1 MRLETIPLILGG
13 LFGLIGLVLL
23 ADAVI
28 ADGSF
33 APTERRQR
41 ARAQRNLWGEAIL
54 GVGILAVA
62 AALIGRDV
70 WRYTTVAM
78 LAALVLCVLG
88 LALNWRYVG
97 SMLSGRSSA
106 RTSESQTDGTKSGSE
121 KDARLRMR

>member
-1 MRLETIPLILGG
+1 MRLETIPLIIGG
-13 LFGLIGLVLL
+13 LFALTGLVLL

-78 LAALVLCVLG
+78 LAALVLCVIG

-97 SMLSGRSSA
+97 SMLSGRPAAARKIESA
-106 RTSESQTDGTKSGSE
+106 PDAPGSTE
-121 KDARLRMR
+121 KDRGMRTR

>member
-13 LFGLIGLVLL
+13 LFGLMGLVLL

-28 ADGSF
+28 RDGSF

-54 GVGILAVA
+54 GFGILAVA

-88 LALNWRYVG
+88 LALNWRYVA
-97 SMLSGRSSA
+97 SMLAGRPSGRVTETSSRSSKPTA
-106 RTSESQTDGTKSGSE
+106 E
-121 KDARLRMR
+121 

>member
-33 APTERRQR
+33 APAERRQR

-97 SMLSGRSSA
+97 SMLSGRPTA
-106 RTSESQTDGTKSGSE
+106 RTNESAPSVSGSTTE
-121 KDARLRMR
+121 KDRGMRMR

>member
-13 LFGLIGLVLL
+13 LFGLIGLILL

-33 APTERRQR
+33 APTERRLR
-41 ARAQRNLWGEAIL
+41 VRAQRNLWGEAIL
-54 GVGILAVA
+54 GMGILAVA

-78 LAALVLCVLG
+78 LSALVLCVLG
-88 LALNWRYVG
+88 LALNWRYLA
-97 SMLSGRSSA
+97 SMLAGHSSA
-106 RTSESQTDGTKSGSE
+106 RATESAPEASKANTE
-121 KDARLRMR
+121 KRTGLRVR

>member
-28 ADGSF
+28 ADGAF
-33 APTERRQR
+33 APAERRQR

-54 GVGILAVA
+54 GMGILAVA

-78 LAALVLCVLG
+78 LVALVLCVLG
-88 LALNWRYVG
+88 LTLNWRYVA
-97 SMLSGRSSA
+97 SMLAGGSSA
-106 RTSESQTDGTKSGSE
+106 RGSGSAPDDKTTAE
-121 KDARLRMR
+121 KDRGVRVR